1 MTEFTTASNLK
12 SKPFY
17 SLFFLLV
24 LFILVTFDLNALTS
38 KHLNYGGPV
47 TSGDSIKKLGG
58 RVFILSIGIDD
69 YSVIHQDFKFKNCS
83 RDAIQLIETIAAQN
97 GFTLPPL
104 AEEKEIGYFSVKDTC
119 FLHAQVLLNDHATR
133 KNVLDALTKVIELGQ
148 PNDVFVFN
156 FAGVSL
162 VSPLEKDDYLF
173 ITDEVVNNPGLFRK
187 NGQPE
192 VSFHQKACRSIQCSG
207 CKDSTSV
214 LKDLSTCSIGLTVL
228 KDLLEL
234 IPCKRQLFVSEAGS
248 STDFTKSFVKKLI
261 ESKPDVATLV
271 DKNRVFILPSLFGL
285 DNFAGVQHGPINAF
299 ISMTK
304 NILDV
309 FDQPEK
315 VYQELIV
322 AESSYLLSGSK
333 FPSAGNGFYTTMYS
347 EKANLQNVLDLF
359 PNMGS
364 TSRGVI
370 NEPTLEE
377 LPKKV
382 SGKHA
387 LLIATDYYKT
397 HKQLLNPVRD
407 ATQIERILRE
417 DYGYQTKILQDSSAE
432 SILRNIL
439 HYTKT
444 LDSNSQLFVFFA
456 GHGYYDERYFDEGYI
471 VCKESKSPKEDPYL
485 NSYLPFSKLE
495 KMINKVPAR
504 QVFVVL
510 DVCFGG
516 TFNEQ
521 MSYCQT
527 RTGPSNGGGGLYE
540 NTKVDEYISRK
551 LRKTTRRFMTSGGK
565 NEVPDGY
572 GGKSSPFAIKLI
584 EALKTYG
591 GQDGILTTNEIY
603 SVVERIPSDPRM
615 GSFGD
620 DECGSDFFF
629 IPMKIQP

>member
-1 MTEFTTASNLK
+1 
-12 SKPFY
+12 
-17 SLFFLLV
+17 
-24 LFILVTFDLNALTS
+24 
-38 KHLNYGGPV
+38 
-47 TSGDSIKKLGG
+47 
-58 RVFILSIGIDD
+58 
-69 YSVIHQDFKFKNCS
+69 
-83 RDAIQLIETIAAQN
+83 
-97 GFTLPPL
+97 
-104 AEEKEIGYFSVKDTC
+104 
-119 FLHAQVLLNDHATR
+119 
-133 KNVLDALTKVIELGQ
+133 
-148 PNDVFVFN
+148 
-156 FAGVSL
+156 
-162 VSPLEKDDYLF
+162 
-173 ITDEVVNNPGLFRK
+173 
-187 NGQPE
+187 
-192 VSFHQKACRSIQCSG
+192 
-207 CKDSTSV
+207 
-214 LKDLSTCSIGLTVL
+214 
-228 KDLLEL
+228 
-234 IPCKRQLFVSEAGS
+234 
-248 STDFTKSFVKKLI
+248 
-261 ESKPDVATLV
+261 
-271 DKNRVFILPSLFGL
+271 
-285 DNFAGVQHGPINAF
+285 
-299 ISMTK
+299 
-304 NILDV
+304 
-309 FDQPEK
+309 
-315 VYQELIV
+315 
-322 AESSYLLSGSK
+322 
-333 FPSAGNGFYTTMYS
+333 MYS
-347 EKANLQNVLDLF
+347 EKANLQNVLELF
-359 PNMGS
+359 PNLVS

-370 NEPTLEE
+370 NEPSLEE

-387 LLIATDYYKT
+387 LLIATDTYKA

-417 DYGYQTKILQDSSAE
+417 DYGYQTKILKDSSSE

-495 KMINKVPAR
+495 KMMNKVPAR
-504 QVFVVL
+504 QVFVVM

-540 NTKVDEYISRK
+540 NTQVDEYVSRK

-591 GQDGILTTNEIY
+591 GQDGVLTTNEIY

-629 IPMKIQP
+629 IPMKVQP